1 GREGEQGPPQKQRPT
16 PIPATAGGR
25 RSDAGAS
32 STSRPLAKAAAT
44 QAPPCNGQALAPARI
59 PTRKGEAS
67 PAPTAIPATS
77 MRISGRR
84 GSTTTSGTRRSNTA
98 TRDPRFSPLVGPA
111 LRRGP
116 AGTVMDGRA

>member
-77 MRISGRR
+77 MRISVRR
-84 GSTTTSGTRRSNTA
+84 GSTTSSGSRRSNNDN
-98 TRDPRFSPLVGPA
+98 RDHRIFPLVGPA
-111 LRRGP
+111 LR
-116 AGTVMDGRA
+116 MDAPTH